1 MGTQAQQA
9 NHDQARQALQRGGAP
24 RLLAV
29 DLTAERFEQRVH
41 AFGVCGQRHTRGTG
55 GQAGVGVDQ
64 GPHSLLAHCQHMPF
78 CTGVSHNI
86 LLDPAI
92 PFGGNRSAGIGRE
105 FGSAVIE
112 DYTELKS
119 VMIRY

>member
-1 MGTQAQQA
+1 
-9 NHDQARQALQRGGAP
+9 
-24 RLLAV
+24 
-29 DLTAERFEQRVH
+29 
-41 AFGVCGQRHTRGTG
+41 
-55 GQAGVGVDQ
+55 
-64 GPHSLLAHCQHMPF
+64 MPF

-86 LLDPAI
+86 LLDPAV